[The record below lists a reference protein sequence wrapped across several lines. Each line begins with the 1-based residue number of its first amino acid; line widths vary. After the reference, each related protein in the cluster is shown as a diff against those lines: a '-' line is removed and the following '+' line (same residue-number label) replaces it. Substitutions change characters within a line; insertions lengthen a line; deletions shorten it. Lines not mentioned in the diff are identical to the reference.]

1 MTNTVG
7 SQVSTSGL
15 FDPTGRV
22 ETCHPEGQSHAGP
35 LGRVSPGGHQDWE
48 LHPPQVPTA
57 AGESGSDSVCFSW
70 HNSCMVS
77 WVPQEKKYLCSQ
89 LGNLKSLDSGLW
101 ETVHFNCLQTLPLPH
116 WADGAL
122 FFFVSRSQRDINH
135 SLHSLPTCA
144 ERVLAEWRGKKSEF
158 LCFVPACYITRQA
171 HWAGPLGAGI
181 FPRWCANFNM

>member
-48 LHPPQVPTA
+48 LYPPQVPTA
-57 AGESGSDSVCFSW
+57 AEESGSDSVCFSC

-77 WVPQEKKYLCSQ
+77 WVPQEKKYSCSQ

-122 FFFVSRSQRDINH
+122 FFCLTLSAGH
-135 SLHSLPTCA
+135 KSLLTLSA
-144 ERVLAEWRGKKSEF
+144 ESRGKKSEF
-158 LCFVPACYITRQA
+158 LCFVSACYITRQA
-171 HWAGPLGAGI
+171 HWAGPSGAGI
-181 FPRWCANFNM
+181 LPRCCLMVR